1 MRASLGARMSG
12 ARIFISYKTGANS
25 GITFQARTIA
35 DKLRSIECGGND
47 VWMDA
52 SDMEAG
58 LDWNT
63 QIYERIPQSD
73 IVLLMLAAETST
85 SEWVRREIDVAKG
98 AKVTILPV
106 LIRGDFD
113 LQATLDSLDIPRVQ
127 AVSLLTGSQEEYDDL
142 VTAIAQRGEE
152 TAERQ
157 LAWLHTLRESEEAP
171 RREIV
176 PAEPSLA
183 VYSMPGEIPEIHLAG
198 GDMTEFRHIDVLVN
212 SENDYM
218 QMARTFDGR
227 RSVSSTLRYLGSCF
241 DRANR
246 LLEDTIQN
254 ELNLIVEC
262 DIGPR
267 PLGLYTVVVTS
278 AGHFDSELRT
288 INKVR
293 YVFHAATVSVQG
305 DGANKRLEPI
315 SSESGVRRIMRSLLL
330 RVHDVNEQKG
340 VVSPK
345 GTPQREEQ
353 ETAKD
358 AYEPIRS
365 IALPMFGTG
374 RGGLTVAQVTPAVA
388 RGIKEFLLDDE
399 QTTLERIHVCGFFED
414 DVVALDAALRDEFDV
429 VEPLALTDEAG

>member
-1 MRASLGARMSG
+1 MSG
-12 ARIFISYKTGANS
+12 ARIFISYKTGAES

-35 DKLRSIECGGND
+35 DKLRSIDCGEND

-73 IVLLMLAAETST
+73 IVLLMLAAETSN
-85 SEWVRREIDVAKG
+85 SDWVRREIDVAKG

-113 LQATLDSLDIPRVQ
+113 LQATLDKLDIPRVQ

-142 VTAIAQRGEE
+142 VTAIAQRREETAQRQMVWLHALREGEE
-152 TAERQ
+152 T
-157 LAWLHTLRESEEAP
+157 P
-171 RREIV
+171 RRQVI
-176 PAEPSLA
+176 PAQPSLA
-183 VYSMPGEIPEIHLAG
+183 VYSMPGEKTEIHLAG
-198 GDMTEFRHIDVLVN
+198 GDLTEFRNIDVLVN

-218 QMARTFDGR
+218 QMARTFEGR
-227 RSVSSTLRYLGSCF
+227 RSVSSSLRHLGSCF

-278 AGHFDSELRT
+278 AGHADSELRNT
-288 INKVR
+288 YKVR
-293 YVFHAATVSVQG
+293 YVFHAASVSVQG
-305 DGANKRLEPI
+305 DGADKRLEPI
-315 SSESGVRRIMRSLLL
+315 SSESGVRRIIRSLLL
-330 RVHDVNEQKG
+330 QVHEVNEQRG
-340 VVSPK
+340 VVSPV

-353 ETAKD
+353 EADRD
-358 AYEPIRS
+358 AYEPLRS
-365 IALPMFGTG
+365 IVLPMFGTG
-374 RGGLTVAQVTPAVA
+374 RGGLTVDLVAPAVA
-388 RGIKEFLLDDE
+388 RGIKEFLVDDE

-414 DVVALDAALRDEFDV
+414 DVVALDAALRAEFDV
-429 VEPLALTDEAG
+429 VEPLASPDPSPDAG